1 MVKFIYYIMNIIN
14 KYMVDFS
21 KETHEEQLILQ
32 FEKYNK
38 YSNKYY
44 FLNKNEKEMTYM
56 EKFIYESAEYHC
68 NQRNID
74 INDEDLYIEYWLK
87 NDAVNS
93 IHIDKDEGYWK
104 KDKKMLTPMF
114 TIMFS
119 FHDSNVPTVIT
130 NQTKNKPIKNL
141 VTTFIFPEK
150 NSQLVFSGGKYY
162 HGLLVLNEDDK
173 EMKRNV
179 ILLSIYK
186 YSSSILSDKDT
197 TIFSWN
203 NGVKKKY
210 DDFRKQFLNES
221 LSKDDIMFKKHKVD
235 MNTELIKSCIGNFQE
250 LFLYKKEMIS
260 KMKEEFMNMEN
271 INRNTKYRMVNF
283 KDIYNYNESDFILYG
298 VATEETDEG
307 YKIFSESIKE
317 YGINYRILGL
327 NEKKKYDMSS
337 FGGAFKIAFLKKELS
352 NYSDDELVKKLILF
366 TDTYD
371 VFFTGGKKDIIDRY
385 IIAQIEY
392 NCPHGIIFSS
402 EKVCWPDE
410 GLKFNYEE
418 TYTPYKYLNSG
429 SFIGNGL
436 EIKELLKDF
445 NELWHDDQNYYAV
458 KFTENLEFQEMCLD
472 YKCIL
477 FQTLQ
482 SSFFDV
488 KQIGNK
494 YENSFFKT
502 NPVMIHGNGGIKEKL
517 IWKSMYKMLKN
528 GMFYKDKPLID
539 YYLKR
544 NFQKEITI
552 DTFVISLEKEK
563 VRLQKM
569 KEEVKQAGLSNVKFL
584 KAVDGRT
591 DLDKYKFKISP
602 YYDMRKG
609 EVGTFL
615 SHYSLWYHIVKNEI
629 KLALIIEDD
638 ARLNYNY
645 NYEVNKIIEEIP
657 TTDYDLFNLHPYYQ
671 EQVTSKDLI
680 YYKEG
685 IFEGGF
691 AYNLTSYL
699 LTYNGALKLIKPNC
713 LENMICNDDYTNVM
727 GNTSPIKEYNELF
740 KNEEKIK
747 ILNYWQGL
755 CNQSEEDPSI
765 ADNTDYYDK

>member
-1 MVKFIYYIMNIIN
+1 
-14 KYMVDFS
+14 
-21 KETHEEQLILQ
+21 
-32 FEKYNK
+32 
-38 YSNKYY
+38 
-44 FLNKNEKEMTYM
+44 
-56 EKFIYESAEYHC
+56 
-68 NQRNID
+68 
-74 INDEDLYIEYWLK
+74 
-87 NDAVNS
+87 
-93 IHIDKDEGYWK
+93 
-104 KDKKMLTPMF
+104 
-114 TIMFS
+114 
-119 FHDSNVPTVIT
+119 
-130 NQTKNKPIKNL
+130 
-141 VTTFIFPEK
+141 
-150 NSQLVFSGGKYY
+150 
-162 HGLLVLNEDDK
+162 
-173 EMKRNV
+173 
-179 ILLSIYK
+179 
-186 YSSSILSDKDT
+186 
-197 TIFSWN
+197 
-203 NGVKKKY
+203 
-210 DDFRKQFLNES
+210 
-221 LSKDDIMFKKHKVD
+221 
-235 MNTELIKSCIGNFQE
+235 
-250 LFLYKKEMIS
+250 
-260 KMKEEFMNMEN
+260 
-271 INRNTKYRMVNF
+271 MVNF

-317 YGINYRILGL
+317 YGINYKILGL
-327 NEKKKYDMSS
+327 NEKKKYDMSLY
-337 FGGAFKIAFLKKELS
+337 GGTFKIAFLKKELS
-352 NYSDDELVKKLILF
+352 NYSDDELVNKLILF

-402 EKVCWPDE
+402 EKACWPDE
-410 GLKFNYEE
+410 ELKFNYEE

-445 NELWHDDQNYYAV
+445 DEYWRDDQYYYAV

-477 FQTLQ
+477 FQTLHR
-482 SSFFDV
+482 SFFDI

-494 YENSFFKT
+494 YENGFFKT
-502 NPVMIHGNGGIKEKL
+502 NPVIIHGNGVIKEKH

-544 NFQKEITI
+544 NFQ
-552 DTFVISLEKEK
+552 
-563 VRLQKM
+563 
-569 KEEVKQAGLSNVKFL
+569 
-584 KAVDGRT
+584 
-591 DLDKYKFKISP
+591 
-602 YYDMRKG
+602 
-609 EVGTFL
+609 
-615 SHYSLWYHIVKNEI
+615 NEI

-671 EQVTSKDLI
+671 EEVISKDLI

-727 GNTSPIKEYNELF
+727 GNTSPIKEYNDLF

-765 ADNTDYYDK
+765 ADNTDYCDK